1 MSAAGGSERAL
12 EQANHKRAA
21 RGADSRSAMG
31 GLSKLDL
38 AVVVAYFAGTTAF
51 GLYVS
56 RRVKDTEGFFMGNR
70 RFGKSLMVAQALT
83 TGTRA
88 DYAIGV
94 VGASYEIG
102 MSGIWYQW
110 MYIFST
116 PFFWLL
122 SPIFRRMR
130 YTTTADFFEE
140 RFSKSLGVGYSFF
153 DPDILTY
160 VSPDEVA
167 EQSNDLVIGLLGRSK
182 RDLDAAELMVI
193 HVEDNRGVIMQ

>member
-1 MSAAGGSERAL
+1 MSAASGSERAL

-38 AVVVAYFAGTTAF
+38 AVVVAYLAGTTAF

-88 DYAIGV
+88 DYAISV
-94 VGASYEIG
+94 AGASYEIG
-102 MSGIWYQW
+102 MAGIWYQW

-130 YTTTADFFEE
+130 YTVIT
-140 RFSKSLGVGYSFF
+140 SHH
-153 DPDILTY
+153 PDILNY

-193 HVEDNRGVIMQ
+193 HVEDNRSVIIQ

>member
-1 MSAAGGSERAL
+1 M
-12 EQANHKRAA
+12 
-21 RGADSRSAMG
+21 
-31 GLSKLDL
+31 
-38 AVVVAYFAGTTAF
+38 
-51 GLYVS
+51 LYVT

-102 MSGIWYQW
+102 MDGIWYQW

-116 PFFWLL
+116 PLFWLL

-130 YTTTADFFEE
+130 YTLKTIA
-140 RFSKSLGVGYSFF
+140 V
-153 DPDILTY
+153 
-160 VSPDEVA
+160 
-167 EQSNDLVIGLLGRSK
+167 
-182 RDLDAAELMVI
+182 
-193 HVEDNRGVIMQ
+193 